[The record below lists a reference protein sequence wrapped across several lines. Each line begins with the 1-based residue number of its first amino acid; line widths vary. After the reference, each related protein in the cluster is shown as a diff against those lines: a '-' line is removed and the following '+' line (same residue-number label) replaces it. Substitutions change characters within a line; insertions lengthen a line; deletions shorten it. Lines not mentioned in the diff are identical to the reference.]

1 MSPTTTAIP
10 SRANGALRSFF
21 SAVRSAAAMNGIKAI
36 VPPETPGTLS
46 ASAMQKP
53 WNAVKIM
60 ETTYFL

>member
-1 MSPTTTAIP
+1 MSPTTTAMP
-10 SRANGALRSFF
+10 SRANGALRNFF
-21 SAVRSAAAMNGIKAI
+21 SAVRSAAAMNGMEAS

>member
-1 MSPTTTAIP
+1 MP
-10 SRANGALRSFF
+10 SRANGALRSLF
-21 SAVRSAAAMNGIKAI
+21 SAVRSAAAMNGMEAS